1 MKKLLTSLILLSIMS
16 LTFIACEEKSKPIK
30 RYTKNDL
37 FESAKYVHYKKSD
50 MDPRLKRYPKAVM
63 FYEEAGSD
71 PSSAFDLALF
81 YEDTLKDYNEA
92 IIWYTRAYEKDYFK
106 AAHNMAISYTSLKDY
121 ENAIKWY
128 KISIS
133 KGITDSY
140 FNLGLLYE
148 NTIKDKEQALKYY
161 KLDTK
166 LGTVDSIESIEN
178 LTVFYSKQKD
188 YVTSTAYYFA
198 IAAILNN
205 KDELLKYLRNDL
217 KYSEETIKKGY
228 ELQLTMPGL
237 IKRYKGGI

>member
-16 LTFIACEEKSKPIK
+16 LTFIACEEREKATIV
-30 RYTKNDL
+30 YTAD
-37 FESAKYVHYKKSD
+37 EPMGSAQYFHYKKSD

-140 FNLGLLYE
+140 FNLGLLYKNNLE
-148 NTIKDKEQALKYY
+148 DKEQAIKYF
-161 KLDTK
+161 KIHAA
-166 LGTVDSIESIEN
+166 LGNLESIDN
-178 LTVFYSKQKD
+178 LALIYIRQKD
-188 YVTSTAYYFA
+188 YIKGAAYYFA
-198 IAAILNN
+198 IVALLDN
-205 KDELLKYLRNDL
+205 KDKLLKYLRNDL
-217 KYSEETIKKGY
+217 KLSEETIKKGY

-237 IKRYKGGI
+237 KKRYKGGL